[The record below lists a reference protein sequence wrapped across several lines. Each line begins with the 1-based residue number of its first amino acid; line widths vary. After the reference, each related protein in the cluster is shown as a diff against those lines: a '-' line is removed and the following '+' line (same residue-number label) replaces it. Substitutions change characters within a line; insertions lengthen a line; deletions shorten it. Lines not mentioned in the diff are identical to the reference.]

1 MEVVTIAIYHCSIQI
16 ISRSDGRSAVAAA
29 AYRSGTNLV
38 NEWSGRPANYDRKK
52 GIAYSEIMLP
62 DNAPASFSDR
72 QTLWNSVEMNEK
84 RADAQLAREIE
95 VALPQELPLEE
106 HKKIIHAYC
115 QQFVDAGMC
124 VDFSIHD
131 KHDGNPHCHIMLTM
145 RALDENR
152 KWLPKS
158 HQEFELDE
166 KGERIRLPNGRWK
179 SRKVDTVDWNSHEN
193 ADRWRASW
201 AETVNRFLEANHA
214 PERIDHRSNAERGLE
229 ELPTIHMGVAACAM
243 EKKGIPTERGD
254 INRRIRA
261 ANRIIK
267 EIRNRING
275 LKEWLSELSG
285 KLEQF
290 AEEARSP
297 LLGDLLLQYMEQ
309 ESQRVQKYSK
319 HFQFQHTVEIGNDMM
334 ETIRKLNAKDI
345 YTLADLQ
352 TALVGLRE
360 KVDASHG
367 IVKGKERRMRELQKL
382 IENGKQYLRTEP
394 VRKERNGIRFKKKRE
409 EFEESHHADLALWQ
423 AANKFLHTKE
433 VDVSTLPDSI
443 RAWQAELATLTTEHD
458 AEYEKLK
465 QYRKEVKDLD
475 TVRRQAEKVVM
486 PEQSQHKAKGREL
499 P

>member
-1 MEVVTIAIYHCSIQI
+1 MVTIAIYHCSIQI

-29 AYRSGTNLV
+29 AYRSGTNLI
-38 NEWSGRPANYDRKK
+38 NEWNGRPANYDRKK

-62 DNAPASFSDR
+62 VNAPASFFDR

-84 RADAQLAREIE
+84 RSDAQLAREIE
-95 VALPQELPLEE
+95 VALPHELPLEE

-145 RALDENR
+145 RALDENGN
-152 KWLPKS
+152 WLPKS

-166 KGERIRLPNGRWK
+166 NGERIRLPNGRWK
-179 SRKVDTVDWNSHEN
+179 SRKVDTVDWNNREN

-201 AETVNRFLEANHA
+201 AETVNRFLAANQV
-214 PERIDHRSNAERGLE
+214 PECIDHRSNAERGLE

-254 INRRIRA
+254 INRKIRA

-267 EIRNRING
+267 EIRSKINS
-275 LKEWLSELSG
+275 LKAWLAELSVR
-285 KLEQF
+285 LEQF
-290 AEEARSP
+290 AEKAHSP

-309 ESQRVQKYSK
+309 ESQRIQKYSQ
-319 HFQFQHTVEIGNDMM
+319 HFQLQHTVEIGNDMM
-334 ETIRKLNAKDI
+334 ETLRKMNARDI
-345 YTLADLQ
+345 YTLADLEN
-352 TALVGLRE
+352 ALGDLRE
-360 KVDASHG
+360 KAEASRSV
-367 IVKGKERRMRELQKL
+367 VKGKERRMQELQRL
-382 IENGKQYLRTEP
+382 IDSGSQYLRTDP
-394 VRKERNGIRFKKKRE
+394 IRKEHNGIRFKKKRE
-409 EFEESHHADLALWQ
+409 EFEESHHADLSLWQ
-423 AANKFLHTKE
+423 TANKFLHAKE

-443 RAWQAELATLTTEHD
+443 KAWQSELAMLTAEHD

-465 QYRKEVKDLD
+465 QCREEVKELD
-475 TVRRQAEKVVM
+475 SVRKQAEKAM
-486 PEQSQHKAKGREL
+486 TPEQSQSKKKDREMS
-499 P
+499 

>member
-1 MEVVTIAIYHCSIQI
+1 MEVVAIAIYHCSIQI

-62 DNAPASFSDR
+62 DNAPAAFSDR
-72 QTLWNSVEMNEK
+72 QMLWNSVEMNEK
-84 RADAQLAREIE
+84 RSDAQFAREIE

-115 QQFVDAGMC
+115 QQFVDTGMC

-145 RALDENR
+145 RALDENG

-166 KGERIRLPNGRWK
+166 NGERIRLPNGRWK

-193 ADRWRASW
+193 AERWRASW
-201 AETVNRFLEANHA
+201 AETVNRFLKANQV
-214 PERIDHRSNAERGLE
+214 PERIDHRSNVERGLE

-254 INRRIRA
+254 INRKIRA
-261 ANRIIK
+261 ANRIIR
-267 EIRNRING
+267 EIRSRIND
-275 LKEWLSELSG
+275 LKAWLSELSV

-290 AEEARSP
+290 AEESRSP
-297 LLGDLLLQYMEQ
+297 LLSELLWQHMEQ
-309 ESQRVQKYSK
+309 ESQRIQKYSQ
-319 HFQFQHTVEIGNDMM
+319 HFQLLHTVEIGNDMM
-334 ETIRKLNAKDI
+334 ETLRKLNAKDI
-345 YTLADLQ
+345 YTLADLE
-352 TALVGLRE
+352 TALTDLRE
-360 KVDASHG
+360 KVEASRSV
-367 IVKGKERRMRELQKL
+367 VKGKERRMKELQKL
-382 IENGKQYLRTEP
+382 IDTGRQFLRTDSI
-394 VRKERNGIRFKKKRE
+394 RKERNSIRFKKKRE
-409 EFEESHHADLALWQ
+409 EFEESHHADLVLWQ
-423 AANKFLHTKE
+423 AANKFLHARK
-433 VDVSTLPDSI
+433 VDTATLPDSI
-443 RAWQAELATLTTEHD
+443 KAWQTELAALTAEHD

-465 QYRKEVKDLD
+465 QYREEVRELD
-475 TVRRQAEKVVM
+475 SVRRQAEKAM
-486 PEQSQHKAKGREL
+486 TPKQSKNRKTNIEL
-499 P
+499 